1 MRENT
6 RSDKAIQA
14 RNARYLKYVEK
25 VSPRSGNLTALTK
38 AFLIGGATC
47 VIGELIS
54 NGLTLLFPDV
64 GNEMIA
70 TYTSMILVTVA
81 ILFTGLGFY
90 DVIAR
95 QGGAGSF
102 LTIPVF
108 CEESRALCTPKKMS
122 QRTRSLPL
130 QKNAENY
137 NKKWL
142 KTLDSRGTNIVYYIG
157 KFARDLFGQGK
168 LQASRMG
175 L

>member
-14 RNARYLKYVEK
+14 RNARYLIYVER

-54 NGLTLLFPDV
+54 NGLMLLFPDV

-102 LTIPVF
+102 LPITGFANAMSSAALEFKSEGLILGTSVKMFSVVGPV
-108 CEESRALCTPKKMS
+108 
-122 QRTRSLPL
+122 
-130 QKNAENY
+130 
-137 NKKWL
+137 
-142 KTLDSRGTNIVYYIG
+142 IVNGIVWS
-157 KFARDLFGQGK
+157 AV
-168 LQASRMG
+168 AG
-175 L
+175 LLRYVLYMIL

>member
-6 RSDKAIQA
+6 RSDKAIQT
-14 RNARYLKYVEK
+14 RNARYLKYVER

-54 NGLTLLFPDV
+54 NGLMLLFPDV

-102 LTIPVF
+102 LPITGFANAMSSAALEFKSEGLILGTSVKMFSVVGPV
-108 CEESRALCTPKKMS
+108 
-122 QRTRSLPL
+122 
-130 QKNAENY
+130 
-137 NKKWL
+137 
-142 KTLDSRGTNIVYYIG
+142 IVNGIVWS
-157 KFARDLFGQGK
+157 AV
-168 LQASRMG
+168 AG
-175 L
+175 LLRYVLYMIL

>member
-14 RNARYLKYVEK
+14 RNARYLKYVER

-54 NGLTLLFPDV
+54 NGLTLFFPDV

-102 LTIPVF
+102 LPITGFANAMSSAALEFKSEGLILGTSVKMFSVVGPV
-108 CEESRALCTPKKMS
+108 
-122 QRTRSLPL
+122 
-130 QKNAENY
+130 
-137 NKKWL
+137 
-142 KTLDSRGTNIVYYIG
+142 IVNGIVWS
-157 KFARDLFGQGK
+157 AV
-168 LQASRMG
+168 AG
-175 L
+175 LLRYVLYMIL